1 MRRREVFKT
10 KDWVTYRT
18 IVKDQFMEEDKM
30 CQVVLKE
37 MLDALPETS

>member
-1 MRRREVFKT
+1 MKRREVFKQ

-37 MLDALPETS
+37 VFEALPEQK